1 MAGLH
6 RHRSIARL
14 LLAASFAILSFGAAA
29 SSPEATATALS
40 RWTGGIDLYRSGV
53 FTTQQ
58 TWLWCTAADVQI
70 IRNIVD
76 HQTDHTRAN
85 QQRYFA
91 YMRVHD
97 RYNIPLKDG
106 TDPGGWTAGLRHFVD
121 SRYRLV
127 ASGSFDSALRSA
139 VTNLRKTNLPV
150 AITVDHGNHGWVLT
164 GFTASADPAVT
175 SRFTVTSVRVVG
187 PLWGLQSTSY
197 GYDMRPDTKLTPSQL
212 RGFFTP
218 WHYTS
223 VPMAWE
229 NRWVS
234 IQPVATMSTRVS
246 SRPAPT
252 ARPKAPAAAV
262 RSPSPRPTTAP
273 RPTPIPTVF
282 PSIEPSLPLVALVD
296 PGEQPVRSDSPAS
309 APAPASSSVDGATTA
324 TLLAALAVMVIISLG
339 LIGGATRGRRR
350 GRTP

>member
-1 MAGLH
+1 MTGLQ

-14 LLAASFAILSFGAAA
+14 VLAATLAAMSFGVTV
-29 SSPEATATALS
+29 SSPDVTASALS

-53 FTTQQ
+53 FTTQK

-76 HQTDHTRAN
+76 HQTDHSSAN
-85 QQRYFA
+85 QQRYFD
-91 YMRVHD
+91 YMRAHD

-121 SRYRLV
+121 SRYRMV

-164 GFTASADPAVT
+164 GFTATADPGAT

-197 GYDMRPDTKLTPSQL
+197 GYDMRTDTKLTPSQL
-212 RGFFTP
+212 RSFFTP

-229 NRWVS
+229 NLWVS
-234 IQPVATMSTRVS
+234 IQPVARTSSRVS
-246 SRPAPT
+246 SEPASAPSPKASVAPT
-252 ARPKAPAAAV
+252 
-262 RSPSPRPTTAP
+262 RSPSPRPTPAPTAS
-273 RPTPIPTVF
+273 
-282 PSIEPSLPLVALVD
+282 PSADSSPVAVAVINPS
-296 PGEQPVRSDSPAS
+296 EQPVRSDPPAS
-309 APAPASSSVDGATTA
+309 GPVPASTTGDSTTNA
-324 TLLAALAVMVIISLG
+324 GLLVALVVLVMTGLVIT
-339 LIGGATRGRRR
+339 GGAARRGGRRR
-350 GRTP
+350 WRKS